1 MALLPYARIDASFA
15 PVPGRS
21 SIVVIGNFDGV
32 HLGHRAVL
40 DAARGVAD
48 AQRLRLR
55 VLTFD
60 PHPAV
65 VMGRPA
71 PALLTTL
78 ERRAELLRGAGV
90 DEVDVRTF
98 DLEFSRYAPARFA
111 EELLSTGLGARVVI
125 VGSNFRFGHQ
135 REGDF
140 ARLEALGRGL
150 GFEAR
155 AASMIG
161 DGRGPF
167 SSTRAREALAAAD
180 LEEVGRVLGRPHAF
194 SGVVGHGQERGRTLG
209 FPTANVELIPE
220 VVPPDGVYAVLVD
233 TLDGAGHATA
243 LGRGVMNVGMR
254 PTVDGERRRTQ
265 EVHLFDLEDDLYE
278 ARLRVHVVARI
289 REERKFPDIEALKAQ
304 IARDAAAARLA
315 TRDLVPAPGGAF
327 G

>member
-1 MALLPYARIDASFA
+1 VAPLPYARIDASFA

-40 DAARGVAD
+40 DGARAAAVQQGLQV
-48 AQRLRLR
+48 R

-65 VMGRPA
+65 VMGRAA

-78 ERRAELLRGAGV
+78 ERRAELLRRAGV

-98 DLEFSRYAPARFA
+98 DLAFSQYSPARFA
-111 EELLSTGLGARVVI
+111 EELLSAGLGARVVI
-125 VGSNFRFGHQ
+125 VGSNFRFGHR

-140 ARLEALGRGL
+140 AQLEALGRDL

-161 DGRGPF
+161 DARGPF

-180 LEEVGRVLGRPHAF
+180 LAEVSRLLGRPHAF
-194 SGVVGHGQERGRTLG
+194 SGIVAHGQERGRTLG
-209 FPTANVELIPE
+209 FPTANVDEIPE

-233 TLDGAGHATA
+233 VLDADGKASA
-243 LGRGVMNVGMR
+243 LGKGVMNVGMR
-254 PTVDGERRRTQ
+254 PTLDGERKRTQ
-265 EVHLFDLEDDLYE
+265 EVHLFDLDRDLYG
-278 ARLRVHVVARI
+278 ARLRVHVVARM
-289 REERKFPDIEALKAQ
+289 REERKFPSFEDLKAQ
-304 IARDAAAARLA
+304 IAIDAGNAKQA
-315 TRDLVPAPGGAF
+315 TEDLVPSGGAF

>member
-32 HLGHRAVL
+32 HRGHRAVL
-40 DAARGVAD
+40 EGARALAA
-48 AQRLRLR
+48 AQGLRVR

-78 ERRAELLRGAGV
+78 ERRAELLRRAGV

-98 DLEFSRYAPARFA
+98 DLAFSRSSPALFA
-111 EELLSTGLGARVVI
+111 EELLSSALGARIVI
-125 VGSNFRFGHQ
+125 VGSNFRFGHK

-140 ARLEALGRGL
+140 ARLEVLGRDL

-155 AASMIG
+155 SASMVG
-161 DGRGPF
+161 DERGPF
-167 SSTRAREALAAAD
+167 SSTRAREALAAGD
-180 LEEVGRVLGRPHAF
+180 LDEVQRVLGRPHAF
-194 SGVVGHGQERGRTLG
+194 SGVVVHGQERGRTLG
-209 FPTANVELIPE
+209 FPTANVEQIAE
-220 VVPPDGVYAVLVD
+220 VVPPDGVYAVVVD
-233 TLDGAGHATA
+233 TLDAAGQAAA
-243 LGRGVMNVGMR
+243 LGKGVMNVGVR
-254 PTVDGERRRTQ
+254 PTVDGARKRTQ
-265 EVHLFDLEDDLYE
+265 EVHLFDLDRDLYD
-278 ARLRVHVVARI
+278 ARLRVHVVSRL
-289 REERKFPDIEALKAQ
+289 REERKFPGFEDLKAQ
-304 IARDAAAARLA
+304 IAKDAAGARVA
-315 TRDLVPAPGGAF
+315 TRELAPTGGAF